1 MEAKAVAGRVES
13 TPTETLRTG
22 GEEIK
27 GDCNLWK
34 SNRAVDQMIR
44 LPPLPEWL
52 LGASA
57 GLGRVLTIILSK
69 AIDTIS
75 LLLSPS
81 ER

>member
-34 SNRAVDQMIR
+34 SNRAVGQMIR

-57 GLGRVLTIILSK
+57 GLGRVLTII
-69 AIDTIS
+69 
-75 LLLSPS
+75 
-81 ER
+81 